1 MVQVGPSL
9 RPQLV
14 EVLHHIL
21 RNNLGDGLAPEPIS
35 RQLATSVVDSLL
47 NVSRRTGERLGAQ
60 DDVLNE
66 LGTETLDRFWEEL
79 ACAVED
85 GPLAK
90 RSQELLSSLLE
101 EWKRTSFRQLRDQG
115 DVAELMSELE
125 GLNFSP
131 SVAEP
136 KRQL

>member
-1 MVQVGPSL
+1 M
-9 RPQLV
+9 
-14 EVLHHIL
+14 
-21 RNNLGDGLAPEPIS
+21 
-35 RQLATSVVDSLL
+35 DSLL

-79 ACAVED
+79 ARAVED
-85 GPLAK
+85 GPLAE
-90 RSQELLSSLLE
+90 RSQELLTSLLE

-115 DVAELMSELE
+115 AVAELMSELE